1 MTLINM
7 DLQSSNNELI
17 SKIETDVAQIKLQL
31 INITEMLTLLTKS
44 SDKLNNHINFV
55 EETYD
60 TLKKPLNYMK
70 DTVNRITFRN
80 ALTNTLNSDEQNF

>member
-1 MTLINM
+1 M

>member
-1 MTLINM
+1 M

-31 INITEMLTLLTKS
+31 IKITGMLTVLTKS
-44 SDKLNNHINFV
+44 SDKLNNHIIFV